1 MLAVVADPEA
11 AVAEVLALLA
21 EVDALLAW
29 VLAVLAEPDAAVAEE
44 AAAVALVEAAE
55 ADAAAFVAL
64 VAAVAASTNRDHFAE
79 SALVLIG
86 CDPLD
91 VCKVM
96 HCQIL
101 LLVVS
106 LTMSLT

>member
-21 EVDALLAW
+21 EVEALLAW

-64 VAAVAASTNRDHFAE
+64 VDAAAASTNKVNFAA
-79 SALVLIG
+79 SALVPIG
-86 CDPLD
+86 SDPLD
-91 VCKVM
+91 VCCVIT
-96 HCQIL
+96 CQML
-101 LLVVS
+101 LFVVS
-106 LTMSLT
+106 LTMSRT